1 MTSVSAQPDAQP
13 NAQRE
18 ADEELLTIDE
28 VAAATGVTTRT
39 TRYYLSLGLLPS
51 PIRRGRVAYYTAEH
65 RARLVL
71 IRALQ
76 DHGFTLA
83 AVEGYLRRLP
93 KDATPEDLAVQR
105 AMLAPWSPGGREELT
120 RRQLDTHAGRRLSD
134 DELDRLVRTGAVER
148 LASGRLVPLP
158 PFRIG
163 VELLDLDVPES
174 TIIAAGEAIGSHMD
188 QLVDELTRIMRED
201 VIDPYRQARPTEEDA
216 ARFERTVAK
225 LRQLT
230 LESIVTGF
238 QRAANQ
244 LITTSLERD

>member
-1 MTSVSAQPDAQP
+1 MTLVSAQQ
-13 NAQRE
+13 E
-18 ADEELLTIDE
+18 AEDELLTIDE
-28 VAAATGVTTRT
+28 IAAATGVTTRT
-39 TRYYLSLGLLPS
+39 TRYYMSLGLLPA

-105 AMLAPWSPGGREELT
+105 AMLAPWSLDAREELT
-120 RRQLDTHAGRRLSD
+120 RRQLDGRAGRRLSD
-134 DELDRLVRTGAVER
+134 DDLERLVRTGAVER
-148 LASGRLVPLP
+148 RDNGKLVPLP
-158 PFRIG
+158 PFRVG

-174 TIIAAGEAIGSHMD
+174 TISAAGEAIGSHMD

-201 VIDPYRQARPTEEDA
+201 VIDPYRQSRRTEEDA

-225 LRQLT
+225 LRQLV

-244 LITTSLERD
+244 LITGSLERD

>member
-1 MTSVSAQPDAQP
+1 MTLVSAQPETED
-13 NAQRE
+13 
-18 ADEELLTIDE
+18 ELLTIDE
-28 VAAATGVTTRT
+28 IAAVTGVTTRT
-39 TRYYLSLGLLPS
+39 TRYYMSLGLLPA
-51 PIRRGRVAYYTAEH
+51 PIRRGRIAYYTAEH
-65 RARLVL
+65 RARLML

-93 KDATPEDLAVQR
+93 KDATPEELAVQR
-105 AMLAPWSPGGREELT
+105 AMLVPWSPGGREELT
-120 RRQLDTHAGRRLSD
+120 RRELDKVAGRRLSD
-134 DELDRLVRTGAVER
+134 DDIDRLVRTDALER
-148 LASGRLVPLP
+148 LESGKLVPLP

-163 VELLDLDVPES
+163 LELLELDFPES

-201 VIDPYRQARPTEEDA
+201 VIEPYRQARPTEEDA